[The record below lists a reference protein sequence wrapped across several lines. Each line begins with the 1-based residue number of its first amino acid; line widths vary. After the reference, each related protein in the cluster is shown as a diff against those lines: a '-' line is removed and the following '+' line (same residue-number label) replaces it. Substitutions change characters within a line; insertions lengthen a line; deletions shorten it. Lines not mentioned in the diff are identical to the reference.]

1 MALHLLVADHHL
13 IGTAFGGKSVVPNLD
28 SAHSSLARIFERR
41 EYSHGE
47 CSLRASILTVQEVVF
62 GKIQD
67 NTPGGGYFRVLNLA
81 MGFKALAFF
90 IALGYIFVD
99 YRYLGRGLTMTR
111 KKRDVI
117 EEQILAEKREASDP
131 LTKRIS
137 VRVVTNSG
145 IVLLAGLLVAAWVL
159 FFMGLAG

>member
-1 MALHLLVADHHL
+1 MGVSLSSP
-13 IGTAFGGKSVVPNLD
+13 ISIY
-28 SAHSSLARIFERR
+28 AHPSLARIFERR

-47 CSLRASILTVQEVVF
+47 SRLRASILTVKEVVF

>member
-1 MALHLLVADHHL
+1 M
-13 IGTAFGGKSVVPNLD
+13 
-28 SAHSSLARIFERR
+28 
-41 EYSHGE
+41 
-47 CSLRASILTVQEVVF
+47 TVQEVVF

-81 MGFKALAFF
+81 MGLKALAFF

-117 EEQILAEKREASDP
+117 EEQVLAEKREASDP

-137 VRVVTNSG
+137 VRAVTNSG
-145 IVLLAGLLVAAWVL
+145 IVLLAGLLVAAWIL

>member
-1 MALHLLVADHHL
+1 
-13 IGTAFGGKSVVPNLD
+13 
-28 SAHSSLARIFERR
+28 
-41 EYSHGE
+41 
-47 CSLRASILTVQEVVF
+47 VF

-81 MGFKALAFF
+81 MGLKALAFF

-99 YRYLGRGLTMTR
+99 CRYLGRGLTMTR

-137 VRVVTNSG
+137 VRAVTNSG